1 MPITAP
7 YHPPAVIEVDGR
19 EFIRCTAGEPFYAM
33 FDATIDV
40 CGGDVVL
47 WRWRPARQAYERAAM
62 SRSEP
67 VAFAALAGATSG
79 VDG

>member
-1 MPITAP
+1 MPDPTT

-19 EFIRCTAGEPFYAM
+19 EFIRCTAGEPFRAL

-47 WRWRPARQAYERAAM
+47 WLWRPDRQVYERAAM

-67 VAFAALAGATSG
+67 VAFAALAGAAIPVEG
-79 VDG
+79 